1 MTRKHG
7 THPYESPYKCMW
19 TVWAVKMHG
28 DRKKYQYL
36 IENFILEKLFCT
48 ARANRPILCPGSTK
62 SGYTTSIN
70 NFLYQNQMWSTE
82 ISAFSLQKKRSS
94 SNNFFQR
101 KCLKNLYLSMF
112 HLYTVDDARSNF
124 FLFFFCLKKKKN

>member
-1 MTRKHG
+1 MTRKHD
-7 THPYESPYKCMW
+7 THPYESPYKWKTPVSDLSME
-19 TVWAVKMHG
+19 VY
-28 DRKKYQYL
+28 RKKYQYL

-101 KCLKNLYLSMF
+101 KFSKNLYLSMF

-124 FLFFFCLKKKKN
+124 FLFFFCLKIKKN